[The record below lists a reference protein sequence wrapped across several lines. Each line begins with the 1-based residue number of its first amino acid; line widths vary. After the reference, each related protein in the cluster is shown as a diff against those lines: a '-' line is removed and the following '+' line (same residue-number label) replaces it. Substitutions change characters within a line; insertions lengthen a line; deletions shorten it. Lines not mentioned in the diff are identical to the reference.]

1 MLDVAPHHLQTLASL
16 QVHHRDP
23 FDHMLIAQAIT
34 EEATFMS
41 QDRHVTRYDVRVIAC
56 SD

>member
-1 MLDVAPHHLQTLASL
+1 
-16 QVHHRDP
+16 
-23 FDHMLIAQAIT
+23 MLIAQAIT

-41 QDRHVTRYDVRVIAC
+41 QDHHVARYKVRVIAC